1 MSKTF
6 RTPLPGGFREM
17 LTIAL
22 PMVASHGC
30 ETALIFTDRLF
41 LSRLSPTAMNASMG
55 GGLSS
60 FMLMT
65 FFIGLVGYVTALSAQ
80 YLGAGQ
86 PRQCSRVVFQAA
98 IISLVA
104 APALLL
110 LRPLVHKLFV
120 LAGVPAEQLPLQIVY
135 FNLLMFGALPA
146 LLRTCLSSFF
156 SGIGKTR
163 IVLFATFITMLLN
176 IFFNYGLIFGH
187 FGLPALGLEGAA
199 YGTLASSSCGLL
211 ILLFAY
217 LSKSNRQTY
226 RIRESFHFD
235 TALIKKLLRF
245 GSPSG
250 LEMFLN
256 LLAFNIIILIFHSH
270 GLETATAVTI
280 VFNWDLV
287 SFVPLLGIQV
297 GVVSLVGR
305 YMGGG
310 QTEIAARTT
319 TSALKMAFIY
329 STMILL
335 LFASIPELLVNVFKP
350 DDMDMIFDSA
360 FPLAAHMLRLAAF
373 YVFADAIIV
382 VFSGALRGAGDTF
395 WTMLI
400 SVCMHWLLVLL
411 LLISLKVLNL
421 NPMNAWIVLICV
433 FMTFSGIFYLRYRKG
448 AWKKIR
454 VVESS
459 FHG

>member
-1 MSKTF
+1 MK
-6 RTPLPGGFREM
+6 RTVRAPLPGGFREM
-17 LTIAL
+17 LAIAL

-98 IISLVA
+98 IISLIA
-104 APALLL
+104 APLLL
-110 LRPLVHKLFV
+110 FFRPLVHKLFI
-120 LAGVPAEQLPLQIVY
+120 LTGVPAEQLPLQIVY
-135 FNLLMFGALPA
+135 FNLLVYGAMPA

-176 IFFNYGLIFGH
+176 IFFNYCLIFGH
-187 FGLPALGLEGAA
+187 LGLPALGLKGAA

-217 LSKSNRQTY
+217 FSRHNRNSY
-226 RIRESFHFD
+226 RISESFHLD
-235 TALIKKLLRF
+235 VELLKKLLRY

-256 LLAFNIIILIFHSH
+256 LLAFNIVILIFHSD
-270 GLETATAVTI
+270 GPVTATAVTI

-305 YMGGG
+305 YMGAG
-310 QTEIAARTT
+310 QVETAARATM
-319 TSALKMAFIY
+319 SALKMAFGY
-329 STMILL
+329 SLLILI
-335 LFASIPELLVNVFKP
+335 LFASIPDLLVNVFKP
-350 DDMDMIFDSA
+350 DDVAPLFVSA
-360 FPLAAHMLRLAAF
+360 FPLAATMLRLAAF
-373 YVFADAIIV
+373 YVLADAIMV

-400 SVCMHWLLVLL
+400 SVCMHWLLIPL
-411 LLISLKVLNL
+411 LLISLKTLNL
-421 NPMNAWIVLICV
+421 NPLNAWILLICV
-433 FMTFSGIFYLRYRKG
+433 FMTFSAIFYLRYHKG
-448 AWKKIR
+448 TWKKIR
-454 VVESS
+454 VIEPP